1 VELTALPQT
10 PVAIF
15 KGKEGRGKE
24 GKERGKG
31 RGSGGVKIAC
41 PTFRYSLRDATAATS
56 SGPNW
61 SCTGPVTGV

>member
-15 KGKEGRGKE
+15 KGKEGGE
-24 GKERGKG
+24 GKERVRRGKVE
-31 RGSGGVKIAC
+31 GVNIAC
-41 PTFRYSLRDATAATS
+41 PTFRYSLRDATAAAST
-56 SGPNW
+56 GPNW